1 MSILVDKNSRI
12 LVQGMTGREGG
23 FQTERCIA
31 FGTNVVAGVT
41 PGRGGTT
48 HLDRPVY
55 DSVREAVEKEGA
67 NVSLIFV
74 PAAFATDAILEAA
87 EGGVDLIVCI
97 TDGLPTL
104 DMALVAEYL
113 RKNNVRMIGPNCPG
127 LTSVADKAK
136 VGIIPGNIHKE
147 GRVGVVSRS
156 GTLTYE
162 AVDQLTALGIGQST
176 CVGVGG
182 DPIIGMR
189 HRDVLELFEAD
200 PDTDAVV
207 LIGEIGGTAEQEAA
221 NYIKNH
227 MSKPVTGF
235 IAGAT
240 APPGRR
246 MGHAGAIITGAAG
259 TADAKKQAL
268 ADAGCY
274 ISESPGQIGITVQRM
289 LTERGITGA

>member
-1 MSILVDKNSRI
+1 VSILVDQRTRV
-12 LVQGMTGREGG
+12 LVQGMSGREGT

-31 FGTNVVAGVT
+31 FGTNIVAGVT
-41 PGRGGTT
+41 PGRGGAS
-48 HLDRPVY
+48 HLDRPMY
-55 DSVREAVEKEGA
+55 DSVRDAVEKEGA

-87 EGGVDLIVCI
+87 DGGVKLIVCI
-97 TDGLPTL
+97 TDGVPTL

-113 RKNNVRMIGPNCPG
+113 RKKGVRMIGPNCPG
-127 LTSVADKAK
+127 LTSVAEKQK
-136 VGIIPGNIHKE
+136 VGIIPGNIHKP

-162 AVDQLTALGIGQST
+162 AVSQLTALGIGQST

-189 HRDVLELFEAD
+189 HRDVLELMEAD
-200 PDTDAVV
+200 PGTDAVV

-221 NYIKNH
+221 AFIKTK
-227 MSKPVTGF
+227 MKKPVTAF

-246 MGHAGAIITGAAG
+246 MGHAGAIITGAAA
-259 TADAKKQAL
+259 TAAAKKQAL
-268 ADAGCY
+268 KDAGCY
-274 ISESPGQIGITVQRM
+274 IADSPGQIGITVQRM
-289 LTERGITGA
+289 LTERGIKGA

>member
-1 MSILVDKNSRI
+1 MSILVDKNTRV
-12 LVQGMTGREGG
+12 LVQGMSGREGT

-48 HLDRPVY
+48 HIDRPMY
-55 DSVREAVEKEGA
+55 DSVRDAVEAEGA

-87 EGGVDLIVCI
+87 DGGVDLIVCI
-97 TDGLPTL
+97 TDGVPTL
-104 DMALVAEYL
+104 DMATASRFLNE
-113 RKNNVRMIGPNCPG
+113 RGVRMIGPNCPG
-127 LTSVADKAK
+127 LTSVEDRAK
-136 VGIIPGNIHKE
+136 VGIIPGNIHQP
-147 GRVGVVSRS
+147 GRIGVVSRS

-162 AVDQLTALGIGQST
+162 AVSQLTALGIGQST

-189 HRDVLELFEAD
+189 HRDVLELFEED
-200 PDTDAVV
+200 PDTDAIV

-221 NYIKNH
+221 EFIKGS
-227 MSKPVTGF
+227 MTKPVTAF

-240 APPGRR
+240 APAGRR
-246 MGHAGAIITGAAG
+246 MGHAGAIITGAAA
-259 TADAKKQAL
+259 TAAAKKQAL

-274 ISESPGQIGITVQRM
+274 ISDSPGQIGITVQRM
-289 LTERGITGA
+289 LTERGIRSA

>member
-1 MSILVDKNSRI
+1 MSILVNRDSRVV
-12 LVQGMTGREGG
+12 VQGMTGREGS

-31 FGTNVVAGVT
+31 FGTSVVAGVT

-48 HLDRPVY
+48 HLDRPIY
-55 DSVREAVEKEGA
+55 DSVREAVEKAGA

-87 EGGVDLIVCI
+87 DGGVDLIVCI
-97 TDGLPTL
+97 TDGIPTL
-104 DMALVAEYL
+104 DMVLAAEFL
-113 RKNNVRMIGPNCPG
+113 RKRDVRLIGPNCPG
-127 LTSVADKAK
+127 VTSPGERAK
-136 VGIIPGNIHKE
+136 VGIIPGNIHRQ

-162 AVDQLTALGIGQST
+162 AVSQLTALGIGQST

-189 HRDVLELFEAD
+189 HRDILELFEKD
-200 PDTDAVV
+200 SETDAVV

-221 NYIKNH
+221 EFIRTK
-227 MSKPVTGF
+227 MKKPVTAF

-246 MGHAGAIITGAAG
+246 MGHAGAIITGAAA
-259 TADAKKQAL
+259 TAAAKVQTLK
-268 ADAGCY
+268 DAGCY
-274 ISESPGQIGITVQRM
+274 VAESPGQIGITVQRM
-289 LTERGITGA
+289 LAERGIKAS

>member
-1 MSILVDKNSRI
+1 VSILVDTNTRV
-12 LVQGMTGREGG
+12 LVQGMTGKEGG
-23 FQTERCIA
+23 FQTERCID

-55 DSVREAVEKEGA
+55 DSVKQAVNEQGA

-74 PAAFATDAILEAA
+74 PAAFATDAIFEAA
-87 EGGVDLIVCI
+87 DGGVDLIVCI
-97 TDGLPTL
+97 TDGIPTL
-104 DMALVAEYL
+104 DMSKISAYL
-113 RKNNVRMIGPNCPG
+113 AKKNVRMIGPNCPG

-136 VGIIPGNIHKE
+136 VGIIPGNIHKP
-147 GRVGVVSRS
+147 GSVGVVSRS

-162 AVDQLTALGIGQST
+162 AVGQLSALGIGQST

-189 HRDVLELFEAD
+189 HKDILELFEED
-200 PDTDAVV
+200 DQTESVV

-221 NYIKNH
+221 EYIKEH
-227 MSKPVTGF
+227 MTKPVTAF

-246 MGHAGAIITGAAG
+246 MGHAGAIITGSAA
-259 TADAKKQAL
+259 TAESKKQAL
-268 ADAGCY
+268 LDAGCH
-274 ISESPGQIGITVQRM
+274 ISDSPGDIGITVQKM
-289 LTERGITGA
+289 LG